1 MIACHM
7 TDFKFLDTNI
17 EHHFIKNKKE
27 FHGLAANAHTCICE
41 EKYKYDLFKNYRKS
55 RKYEVK

>member
-17 EHHFIKNKKE
+17 EHHFVIF
-27 FHGLAANAHTCICE
+27 FHGLAVNAHTCILCV
-41 EKYKYDLFKNYRKS
+41 KTNISMNCS
-55 RKYEVK
+55 RIIVRVENMK

>member
-17 EHHFIKNKKE
+17 EHHFVKNKKE
-27 FHGLAANAHTCICE
+27 FHGLAANAHTCIYV
-41 EKYKYDLFKNYRKS
+41 KKNISMTCLRIIVRVENMK
-55 RKYEVK
+55 

>member
-1 MIACHM
+1 MIVCHM

-17 EHHFIKNKKE
+17 EHHFVIF
-27 FHGLAANAHTCICE
+27 FHGLAVNAHTCILCVKT
-41 EKYKYDLFKNYRKS
+41 KYKYELFKSYRKG